1 MVSAGECHVPSRSTD
16 PEGLKILAILIGRSY
31 DSYRPGGVKVNAGTL
46 LLDGDMTEV
55 DIEDANQ
62 TGIERMKILFILKN
76 DLVQ

>member
-1 MVSAGECHVPSRSTD
+1 M
-16 PEGLKILAILIGRSY
+16 
-31 DSYRPGGVKVNAGTL
+31 KVNAGTL